1 MFESL
6 FEPHMTPFTI
16 AIGLLFGLMLLEL
29 VAALLGGSL
38 LGMEADAD
46 VDLDLDLDAGADL
59 DFEADFD
66 VDADLDADMDIDTAE
81 PSFSLAGQLGMGKA
95 PFMVWL
101 AALLL
106 AFGLGGLVLQTGLT
120 SVIGSPLPAWMAGLA
135 MAPVG
140 LWFTAKFSGLFA
152 RVLPKTESQAMSKN
166 HLGRRRGVV
175 SQGTAARGRPA
186 EVRVQDRYGNT
197 HYLRAEPL
205 RDEEEIAQGTEV
217 LVMRKSLNEGYRL
230 IAVSE

>member
-6 FEPHMTPFTI
+6 FQPHMTPFTI
-16 AIGLLFGLMLLEL
+16 ALGLLVGLMLLEL

-46 VDLDLDLDAGADL
+46 LDLDLDAAPDL
-59 DFEADFD
+59 DIDADFD
-66 VDADLDADMDIDTAE
+66 VGADVDADFDLDTAE
-81 PSFSLAGQLGMGKA
+81 PSFSLAGQIGMGKA

-106 AFGLGGLVLQTGLT
+106 GFGLGGMVLQTVLT
-120 SVIGSPLPAWMAGLA
+120 NTLGTPLPAWMAGLA

-140 LWFTAKFSGLFA
+140 LWFTAKFSSLFA
-152 RVLPKTESQAMSKN
+152 RVLPKTESQALSKN

-186 EVRVQDRYGNT
+186 EVRVLDQYGNT